1 MPIGFTF
8 PKRKDDDL
16 DDRFFIMMCI
26 TMVVLAVLGYFIGK
40 ADGYSTAMQTYIS
53 IMNEFASSMDDWV
66 QKDEGTE
73 ES

>member
-8 PKRKDDDL
+8 QKRKDDDL
-16 DDRFFIMMCI
+16 DDRLFIMMCI

-40 ADGYSTAMQTYIS
+40 TDGYSTAMQTYIS